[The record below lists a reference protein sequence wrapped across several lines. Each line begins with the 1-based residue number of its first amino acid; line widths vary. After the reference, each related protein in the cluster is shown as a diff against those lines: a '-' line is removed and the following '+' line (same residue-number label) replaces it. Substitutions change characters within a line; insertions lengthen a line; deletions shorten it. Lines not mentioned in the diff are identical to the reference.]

1 MLRHN
6 LLVIYRNFRKFKS
19 TFLINLIGLST
30 GLACALLI
38 YIWVNDELHVN
49 TFGQGDDLRFQVMEN
64 AKNASG
70 ITTQAATPDLLA
82 QSLVP
87 EIPEIECATAVIPSS
102 WFGNFTLTN
111 AERVVKS
118 KGSFAGKDFFNVFPY
133 ELLQG
138 DAAQVLKSAGSVVI
152 SEQLAMR
159 IFNTTDGI
167 VGKPLEWGLLGFTRQ
182 ATVSGIFKGVP
193 SNSTEQFDFVL
204 SFDEWVALSN
214 HFQREMNWDNHG
226 PSTYAMLK
234 SGSDARSV
242 NGKIAGFIKA
252 RYANSAVTLFM
263 RRYADSYLYNGYE
276 NGVLTGGRIEYV
288 RLLSLI
294 AVFIVVIACINFMN
308 LSTAKASARMKEVG
322 IRKTIG
328 ATRKALVFQFLG
340 ESFVLTISSLIF
352 AVAIVEI
359 FLPRFS
365 VITGKHL
372 SLAFDAGLIAF
383 MLGLTLLT
391 ALIAGSYPAIYLS
404 ALKPVVVL
412 KGKLAV
418 SAGALLAR
426 KGLVVFQF
434 TISIVLVVAVLVV
447 RDQMEYV
454 RSKNLGYVRDNVI
467 YFDKEGLVAD
477 NSGAF
482 LTEVRRIPGIVDAS
496 LIGQNIVGLYSST
509 IGLSWEGKK
518 QGDPVLFAD
527 AGVEYGMIE
536 TLGITV
542 TGGRS
547 FSREHPADSS
557 AIIFNEAAIAV
568 MGLKDPV
575 GKSVTL
581 WGKTRQIIGV
591 VGDFNFE
598 SLHERVKPLFF
609 FIDPPRTLL
618 VMARIRA
625 GMEKE
630 TLDKLRELYRVFN
643 PGFSF
648 DYRFLDQD
656 YEALYSSETRV
667 AELSRYFAGLAII
680 ISSLGLFGLA
690 AFAAERR
697 VKEIGIRKVLG
708 ASIPEIIFLI
718 SGDLAGWVLMA
729 NLIAWPAAYLG
740 TSAWLNGFA
749 YRAPVSVWVY
759 VLAGSAAMIVALV
772 TVSFQAVKAA
782 RANPVESL
790 RYE

>member
-1 MLRHN
+1 
-6 LLVIYRNFRKFKS
+6 
-19 TFLINLIGLST
+19 
-30 GLACALLI
+30 
-38 YIWVNDELHVN
+38 
-49 TFGQGDDLRFQVMEN
+49 
-64 AKNASG
+64 
-70 ITTQAATPDLLA
+70 
-82 QSLVP
+82 
-87 EIPEIECATAVIPSS
+87 
-102 WFGNFTLTN
+102 
-111 AERVVKS
+111 
-118 KGSFAGKDFFNVFPY
+118 
-133 ELLQG
+133 
-138 DAAQVLKSAGSVVI
+138 
-152 SEQLAMR
+152 
-159 IFNTTDGI
+159 
-167 VGKPLEWGLLGFTRQ
+167 
-182 ATVSGIFKGVP
+182 
-193 SNSTEQFDFVL
+193 
-204 SFDEWVALSN
+204 
-214 HFQREMNWDNHG
+214 
-226 PSTYAMLK
+226 
-234 SGSDARSV
+234 
-242 NGKIAGFIKA
+242 
-252 RYANSAVTLFM
+252 
-263 RRYADSYLYNGYE
+263 
-276 NGVLTGGRIEYV
+276 
-288 RLLSLI
+288 
-294 AVFIVVIACINFMN
+294 
-308 LSTAKASARMKEVG
+308 
-322 IRKTIG
+322 
-328 ATRKALVFQFLG
+328 
-340 ESFVLTISSLIF
+340 
-352 AVAIVEI
+352 
-359 FLPRFS
+359 
-365 VITGKHL
+365 
-372 SLAFDAGLIAF
+372 
-383 MLGLTLLT
+383 
-391 ALIAGSYPAIYLS
+391 
-404 ALKPVVVL
+404 
-412 KGKLAV
+412 
-418 SAGALLAR
+418 
-426 KGLVVFQF
+426 
-434 TISIVLVVAVLVV
+434 
-447 RDQMEYV
+447 MEYV